1 MEEGMLVV
9 LPTSRFAYTEVDS
22 QRDPSCFALNIHVGA
37 IRQHEHAPA

>member
-22 QRDPSCFALNIHVGA
+22 QRDPSCFALNIGA